1 MEVGERNDLGC
12 FSPLWP
18 SLYAENDT
26 GLRPAR
32 LEVLR
37 VRGGGGGRWS
47 QAPETKPCFNPN
59 WKEASIL
66 GEISDR
72 FVQSMIDSTHFYFLF
87 YFFK

>member
-37 VRGGGGGRWS
+37 VAGRGEDGLKRPRPSLVSTLIG
-47 QAPETKPCFNPN
+47 K
-59 WKEASIL
+59 KLAS
-66 GEISDR
+66 
-72 FVQSMIDSTHFYFLF
+72 
-87 YFFK
+87 